1 MEEVSEWIDIQWFAA
16 EDEGRTEE
24 PTEYRLEKARKEGR
38 VAKSQELSSALA
50 MLFSITA
57 LWITSSFIFRSLVT
71 VTRFFF
77 SRVNADISKA
87 TLNSYMFNFMLIV
100 APIAVFSML
109 GAILSNLIQNRGM
122 IFSLKPIEVKFSKIV
137 PHFGDYFRRI
147 LFSPQGAFNVA
158 KSLLKVTAVLF
169 IIFILIRSNL
179 PILLYAIRHKGVY
192 KGISIIARI
201 AGNLLLCSSLI
212 LLVISIPDYF
222 VNRRE
227 FMESMKMTKSDVKQE
242 YKELEGDPLVK
253 QRLMAEARRI
263 LSQNIPK
270 AVKEADVVITNPTH
284 FAVAMKYDF
293 TRAMLPEITAKGE
306 DSTALFIK
314 RLAKENNV
322 PIVENRP
329 LARALYAES
338 EVGDLIPEKYIQ
350 IVATVY
356 AKILSMK

>member
-1 MEEVSEWIDIQWFAA
+1 MDEYIDIQWFGA
-16 EDEGRTEE
+16 EDEGRSEE

-38 VAKSQELSSALA
+38 VAKSQEFSSALA
-50 MLFSITA
+50 MLFAMCA
-57 LWITSSFIFRSLVT
+57 LWLTSSFIFRSLVKT
-71 VTRFFF
+71 VRFFF
-77 SRVNADISKA
+77 SHVNGDISK
-87 TLNSYMFNFMLIV
+87 
-100 APIAVFSML
+100 SML
-109 GAILSNLIQNRGM
+109 GYYVLKFMLMVSPVALFAIAGAVIANLTQNRGM

-137 PHFGDYFRRI
+137 PHFADYFRRI
-147 LFSPQGAFNVA
+147 LFSRQGAFNVV
-158 KSLLKVTAVLF
+158 KSLLKVLAVLLV
-169 IIFILIRSNL
+169 IFTLIRANL
-179 PILLYAIRHKGVY
+179 PILLYTIRHKGVY
-192 KGISIIARI
+192 NSLSIISRI
-201 AGNLLLCSSLI
+201 AGSLLFISAII

-222 VNRRE
+222 VNRME

-242 YKELEGDPLVK
+242 YKELEGDPVVK
-253 QRLMAEARRI
+253 SRLMAEARRI

-284 FAVAMKYDF
+284 YAVAMKYDF

-306 DSTALFIK
+306 DATALFIK